1 MRARAAAQRRSGAP
15 AHRRAG
21 GARVLVERS
30 GGVATLTLN
39 RPEKRNALDRR
50 AIAELAA
57 AIEACDLAADVRV
70 VAIRGAGRDFCAGA
84 DLADLLESADL
95 APEERERRAM
105 ELGEVFLALR
115 ALPKPT
121 VAVVRGRALAGGCAL
136 ATACDIVVAEAG
148 AALGYPEI
156 ERGLAPA
163 LVMAALRR
171 AAGEKVAADLL
182 LTGRVV
188 GAAEAQRLGLV
199 SRVLPAR
206 GFDPAVTKVL
216 AALAGRSASALALTK
231 QLLHGIDGVGFED
244 SVRRGARVSAVARG
258 TPEFRAGVAAFLEKR

>member
-1 MRARAAAQRRSGAP
+1 MQ
-15 AHRRAG
+15 
-21 GARVLVERS
+21 RS
-30 GGVATLTLN
+30 GGIATITLN
-39 RPEKRNALDRR
+39 RPAQRNALDRR

-70 VAIRGAGRDFCAGA
+70 VVIRGAGKDFCAGA

-95 APEERERRAM
+95 APEEIERRAL

-136 ATACDIVVAEAG
+136 ATACDIVVADSG
-148 AALGYPEI
+148 AVFGYPEI
-156 ERGLAPA
+156 ERGLAPT
-163 LVMAALRR
+163 LVTAALRR
-171 AAGEKVAADLL
+171 AVGEKVAADLL
-182 LTGRVV
+182 LTGRVL

-199 SRVLPAR
+199 PRVLPSR
-206 GFDPAVTKVL
+206 GFDAAVTKML

-244 SVRRGARVSAVARG
+244 AVRRGARVSAVARG
-258 TPEFRAGVAAFLEKR
+258 TAEFRASVAAFLERR